1 MYFSIFKKKVSME
14 QDVCIL
20 VVEDE
25 VKVADLIKRGLEAQ
39 GFKVEIA
46 YDGMMG
52 RRLGVQKKYDLII
65 LDVNLPHE
73 NGYEV
78 CRSIRERNAK
88 VPILFLTAL
97 DTLDDKLIGFDAGAD
112 DYIPKPF
119 EMKELLAR
127 VRVFLKRSGSYNADP
142 AGSRMLQVADLIL
155 DIDSKT
161 VVRAGRKVELTAK
174 EFHLLQYFLENKN
187 RVVSKVDIAE
197 KIWNITFDTGTNV
210 IEVYVNYLR
219 NKVDKGFDR
228 KLIHTIIGMGYVLKE
243 E

>member
-1 MYFSIFKKKVSME
+1 ME
-14 QDVCIL
+14 KDVCIL

-25 VKVADLIKRGLEAQ
+25 VKVADLIKKGLEAQ
-39 GFKVEIA
+39 GYKAEVA

-78 CRSIRERNAK
+78 CKSIRERNAK

-97 DTLDDKLIGFDAGAD
+97 DSLDDKLIGFDAGAD

-119 EMKELLAR
+119 EMKELVAR
-127 VRVFLKRSGSYNADP
+127 VRVFLKRSGSVSSEQN
-142 AGSRMLQVADLIL
+142 GSRQLQVADLVL
-155 DIDSKT
+155 DMDSKT

-174 EFHLLQYFLENKN
+174 EFQLLQYFLENKN

-219 NKVDKGFDR
+219 NKVDKGFDK
-228 KLIHTIIGMGYVLKE
+228 KLIHTLIGMGYVLKE
-243 E
+243 D

>member
-1 MYFSIFKKKVSME
+1 
-14 QDVCIL
+14 
-20 VVEDE
+20 
-25 VKVADLIKRGLEAQ
+25 VADLIKRGLEAQ

>member
-1 MYFSIFKKKVSME
+1 ME

-52 RRLGVQKKYDLII
+52 HRLGVQKKYDLII

-127 VRVFLKRSGSYNADP
+127 VRVFLKRSGSYNPDP
-142 AGSRMLQVADLIL
+142 AGSRKLQVADLIL

>member
-142 AGSRMLQVADLIL
+142 AGSRMLKVADLIL

>member
-1 MYFSIFKKKVSME
+1 ME

-52 RRLGVQKKYDLII
+52 HRLGVQKKYDLII

>member
-1 MYFSIFKKKVSME
+1 ME

>member
-1 MYFSIFKKKVSME
+1 ME

-20 VVEDE
+20 VMEDE

>member
-1 MYFSIFKKKVSME
+1 ME

-97 DTLDDKLIGFDAGAD
+97 DTLDDKLIGFDAG
-112 DYIPKPF
+112 
-119 EMKELLAR
+119 
-127 VRVFLKRSGSYNADP
+127 
-142 AGSRMLQVADLIL
+142 
-155 DIDSKT
+155 
-161 VVRAGRKVELTAK
+161 
-174 EFHLLQYFLENKN
+174 
-187 RVVSKVDIAE
+187 
-197 KIWNITFDTGTNV
+197 
-210 IEVYVNYLR
+210 
-219 NKVDKGFDR
+219 
-228 KLIHTIIGMGYVLKE
+228 E
-243 E
+243 ETC